1 MRTLSLEDLIK
12 ILRDD
17 KSALHSSYGVTRIGI
32 FGSFA
37 QGRQTISSDID
48 MVVEFEKDKKNI
60 HNFLQLKR
68 FMEKKLSR
76 KIDLG
81 FEQALKPAVRDK
93 IKGKIIYV

>member
-1 MRTLSLEDLIK
+1 MKTLSLEDIIQL
-12 ILRDD
+12 LQVN
-17 KSALHSSYGVTRIGI
+17 KSSLYSSYGVTRIGI

-81 FEQALKPAVRDK
+81 FEHALKPAVRDR

>member
-1 MRTLSLEDLIK
+1 MKPLSLEDIVKL
-12 ILRDD
+12 LQEN
-17 KSALHSSYGVTRIGI
+17 KSSLHSSFGVTRIGI

-37 QGRQTISSDID
+37 QGRETISSDID

-68 FMEKKLSR
+68 FMEKELSR

-81 FEQALKPAVRDK
+81 FEHSLKPLIRDK
-93 IKGKIIYV
+93 VKGSIIYV

>member
-1 MRTLSLEDLIK
+1 MKTLSLEDLIK
-12 ILRDD
+12 LLKEN
-17 KSALHSSYGVTRIGI
+17 KSSLYSSYGVTRIGI

-37 QGRQTISSDID
+37 QGRQTIYSDID
-48 MVVEFEKDKKNI
+48 MVVEFEKDRKNI

-81 FEQALKPAVRDK
+81 FENTLKPAIRDK
-93 IKGKIIYV
+93 IREKIIYV